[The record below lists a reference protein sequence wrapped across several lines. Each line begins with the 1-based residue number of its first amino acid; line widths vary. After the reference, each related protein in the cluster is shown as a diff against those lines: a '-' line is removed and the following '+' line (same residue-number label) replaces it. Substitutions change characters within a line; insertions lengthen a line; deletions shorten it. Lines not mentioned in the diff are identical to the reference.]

1 MQMYFHRLE
10 RLSKGTSNV
19 AQISVKYWSK
29 VHILTLNKLKKN
41 CVEETGDELFHFLK
55 RFMRSNACP
64 ECNNSASNYYV
75 KKNNFLSI
83 DLMAN
88 EVCMSIAL

>member
-1 MQMYFHRLE
+1 MQIYFHRLE

-19 AQISVKYWSK
+19 AKISV
-29 VHILTLNKLKKN
+29 TLNKLKKN
-41 CVEETGDELFHFLK
+41 CVEETGDELSHFLK